1 MQKEMGAT
9 NPKPSDN
16 QLKIGLTKDH
26 KVLVALLPQS
36 YSEASQIDRAWIQ
49 EQIERKGF
57 GSMYPLEE
65 SITKLLKLYNSHT
78 PMKKL
83 IPIAEIRDA
92 EARIEISKDYMSVF
106 LHMTPAFGGKKKE
119 KKDIFQMLVANKIIN
134 GVLEDS
140 VEDAIKRGRAE
151 YKLIARGTPV
161 SHGEDS
167 RFESL
172 LPEIKS
178 RAPAIR
184 EDGLVDF
191 RDLGKVMVVDE
202 NAQLMR
208 RIPATPGS
216 HGHDVF
222 GNKIEATPGE
232 DIFFSGNLEGARTEA
247 NDPNLLIAL
256 HKGQPVIVENGVI
269 VEKVITYEV
278 VNLAVGN
285 IEFDGSVIVTGDV
298 SPGMKI
304 SVTGDI
310 VVEGF
315 VEAASLIAKGDIRV
329 GNSVIGHGDIHD
341 QNGELKKDIT
351 TIKSGGSFSAKYVEN
366 VKIDAGDSIMIKEQS
381 LRCDLTAKNEIV
393 IGGKGSQTGHLIG
406 GHIHSGILIRANV
419 YGSPAGARTYLEI
432 SADEK
437 LHKKIETINYSIQ
450 EIQIEQQ
457 RKMAYLVTQKPESP
471 MFNPERY
478 KQTKIELRKLE
489 RRLSAFTSEKDSLK
503 KEIKR
508 IENGK
513 IVTDN
518 IIHAGTSIQIGRNKK
533 VINENL
539 KSRTYRIY
547 DGKLI
552 SG

>member
-1 MQKEMGAT
+1 MGTA
-9 NPKPSDN
+9 NPKQGDN

-36 YSEASQIDRAWIQ
+36 YSDTSQIDRAWVQ
-49 EQIERKGF
+49 EQIQRKGF
-57 GSMYPLEE
+57 GSLYPLEE
-65 SITKLLKLYNSHT
+65 SIAKLLQLYNSHT

-83 IPIAEIRDA
+83 IPIAEKRDA
-92 EARIEISKDYMSVF
+92 EARIEISKDFMSVF
-106 LHMTPAFGGKKKE
+106 LHMTPAYGGKKKD
-119 KKDIFQMLVANKIIN
+119 KKNIFQMLVANKIIN
-134 GVLEDS
+134 GVLEES
-140 VEDAIKRGRAE
+140 VEDAIKHGRAE
-151 YKLIARGTPV
+151 YKLIATGTPV
-161 SHGEDS
+161 VHGEDS

-184 EDGLVDF
+184 EDGLADF
-191 RDLGKVMVVDE
+191 RDLGKVLVVDE
-202 NAQLMR
+202 GAQLMR
-208 RIPATPGS
+208 RIPATEGS
-216 HGHDVF
+216 DGHDVY
-222 GNKIEATPGE
+222 GNKIEAEPGE
-232 DIFFSGNLEGARTEA
+232 EIYFSGNLEGARTEA
-247 NDPNLLIAL
+247 KNPNLLIAL
-256 HKGQPVIVENGVI
+256 HKGQPVVVDNGVN
-269 VEKVITYEV
+269 VEKVITYEN
-278 VNLAVGN
+278 VNLSVGN

-310 VVEGF
+310 IVEGF
-315 VEAASLIAKGDIRV
+315 VEAASLKAKGDIRV

-341 QNGELKKDIT
+341 QNGELKTDIT
-351 TIKSGGSFSAKYVEN
+351 IIQASGSFSAKYIEN
-366 VKIDAGDSIMIKEQS
+366 VKIEAGDSIMIQEQS
-381 LRCDLTAKNEIV
+381 LRCDLTARNEIV
-393 IGGKGSQTGHLIG
+393 VGGKGSQTGHLIG

-457 RKMAYLVTQKPESP
+457 RKMTFLSTQKPESP

-489 RRLSAFTSEKDSLK
+489 RRLNAFISEKDLLK

-518 IIHAGTSIQIGRNKK
+518 IIHAGTSIQIGRHKK
-533 VINENL
+533 AINENL